1 MPLDRAAYY
10 ARRAKQERKM
20 AEASKGAGARHSH
33 LMLAEQYE
41 RIAAGI
47 LREWDEV
54 PR

>member
-20 AEASKGAGARHSH
+20 AEASKGVARHSH

-47 LREWDEV
+47 LRD
-54 PR
+54 

>member
-1 MPLDRAAYY
+1 
-10 ARRAKQERKM
+10 M
-20 AEASKGAGARHSH
+20 AEASKGAAARHSH

-47 LREWDEV
+47 VHEWDGV